1 MNRRKRLIEIDSP
14 NEEELEALIKFSTIS
29 VTEYSHKK
37 DIHGR
42 RNNRTEDGRT
52 KSMVR
57 NRACSPP
64 SKRHD

>member
-29 VTEYSHKK
+29 VTEYPHKQ

-52 KSMVR
+52 KPMVR
-57 NRACSPP
+57 NRACPPP
-64 SKRHD
+64 SERHD